1 MFKIALRNIF
11 RNKRRTALTGGVIA
25 LAVMLA
31 IFLWSFISG
40 VVDGMFDN
48 MIRLTNGHIR
58 ILNEDYVKR
67 EKMLPLEAN
76 IQNYQ
81 EVEKI
86 AQANPNVTYT
96 AGRIKFGVLLDYKG
110 RNKPVLGTGVVPKTE
125 SKISRLDQKIV
136 EGRMIRIGEEEINI
150 GERLAQELGLKLGD
164 TLTIVTQTA
173 YGSITAMNLKI
184 VGLFSYGVPSVDR
197 TTFYLPLD
205 KTQELLDLD
214 NPSTEL
220 GAGAVTEIFIIVKDM
235 NKAPE
240 VAKEIR
246 TRLQQI
252 YPGQYTTKSWQE
264 MGILFLYMGLAK
276 RIYGS
281 IYFMILFL
289 ASFTIF
295 NTMFMAVMERAKEI
309 GMMKS
314 LGMKNRQVVGII
326 LLEATAVGVIFGFIG
341 SVAGGLLAYWGNVY
355 GIDYTSTFEAMKG
368 TFNLPISYVYRTIVS
383 WKIIAFGFCMGILFS
398 VIAAIPPALRAA
410 QMEPTEALREI

>member
-1 MFKIALRNIF
+1 VFKIALRNIF

-40 VVDGMFDN
+40 VVDDMFDN

-58 ILNEDYVKR
+58 ILNTDYVKR

-76 IQNYQ
+76 IPNYQ
-81 EVEKI
+81 EVEKV
-86 AQANPNVTYT
+86 AKANPNVTYT

-110 RNKPVLGTGVVPKTE
+110 KNKPVLGTGVVPKTE
-125 SKISRLDQKIV
+125 SKISNLDQKISS
-136 EGRMIRIGEEEINI
+136 GRMIQMGQEEINI
-150 GERLAQELGLKLGD
+150 GERLAKELGLKLGD

-184 VGLFSYGVPSVDR
+184 VGLFSYGVPSVDK

-205 KTQELLDLD
+205 KAQELLDLD
-214 NPSTEL
+214 NS
-220 GAGAVTEIFIIVKDM
+220 VTEIFIIVKDM
-235 NKAPE
+235 DNAPK
-240 VAKEIR
+240 VAQEIR
-246 TRLQQI
+246 TSLEKI

-281 IYFMILFL
+281 IYLMILFL

-295 NTMFMAVMERAKEI
+295 NTMFMAVMERSKEI

-326 LLEATAVGVIFGFIG
+326 LLEAVTVGVIFGFIG
-341 SVAGGLLAYWGNVY
+341 SIAGGLLAYWGNVY
-355 GIDYTSTFEAMKG
+355 GIDYTATFEAMKG
-368 TFNLPISYVYRTIVS
+368 TFNLPVSYVYRTIVS
-383 WKIIAFGFCMGILFS
+383 WQIILFGFCMGVLFA
-398 VIAAIPPALRAA
+398 VIAAIPPAIRAA

>member
-11 RNKRRTALTGGVIA
+11 RNKRRTALTGGLIA

-48 MIRLTNGHIR
+48 MIRLTSGHVR
-58 ILNEDYVKR
+58 ILNSDYVKR

-76 IQNYQ
+76 IQNYMV
-81 EVEKI
+81 VEKV
-86 AQANPNVTYT
+86 AEANPNVTYT
-96 AGRIKFGVLLDYKG
+96 AGRIKFGVLLDHKG
-110 RNKPVLGTGVVPKTE
+110 KNKPVLGTGIVPETE
-125 SKISRLDQKIV
+125 SKISRLDQKMV
-136 EGRMIRIGEEEINI
+136 EGRMIRMGQEEMNI
-150 GERLAQELGLKLGD
+150 GANLAQDLGLKLGD
-164 TLTIVTQTA
+164 TLTVVTQTA

-184 VGLFSYGVPSVDR
+184 VGIFRYGVPSIDR

-205 KTQELLDLD
+205 KAQQLLDL
-214 NPSTEL
+214 NN
-220 GAGAVTEIFIIVKDM
+220 AVTEIFILVKDM

-240 VAKEIR
+240 VANEIR
-246 TRLQQI
+246 TSLGQV
-252 YPGQYTTKSWQE
+252 YAGQYTTKSWQE

-281 IYFMILFL
+281 IYFMILLL

-314 LGMKNRQVVGII
+314 LGMKNRQVVGVI
-326 LLEATAVGVIFGFIG
+326 LFEAMLVGVIFGFIG
-341 SVAGGLLAYWGNVY
+341 SIAGGLLAYWGSVY
-355 GIDYTSTFEAMKG
+355 GIDYTATFEAMKG
-368 TFNLPISYVYRTIVS
+368 TFNLPVSYVYHTIVS
-383 WKIIAFGFCMGILFS
+383 WEIMLFGFCMGVLFS
-398 VIAAIPPALRAA
+398 VVAAIPPALRAA